1 MRGRSTERASFI
13 YLKPLLS
20 YMKKYA
26 VMLVFTV
33 IFAVGGTLLG
43 VIGPRFVSRI
53 ADIIL
58 AAVHGGDVDI
68 NSVVSIS
75 IMVISFYVVAAILSY
90 FQSFFMV
97 TITQK
102 TAYNLRKDIN
112 RKVNILPLRFFDS
125 STTGDLLSRVTN
137 DVDTIGMTMNQ
148 SVGTLFQ
155 QGTQFIGSLFLMF
168 ITNWLLTLVAITTSL
183 IGFVLMVIIM
193 KNSQKFFVRQ
203 QHELGA
209 LTGHA
214 EEIYS
219 NHNVVKAYN
228 SEETEKAAFETINT
242 RLYSAAWRSQFFGGI
257 MVPIMG
263 FAGNLGFVAVSVI
276 GSLLAANGTIT
287 FGVVIA
293 FMIYVRLFT
302 NPMEQ
307 LGRVFTQLQSTAAAS
322 KRVFEFLGEEELE
335 DESHKECLLD
345 RDSLRGDIEFDH
357 VQFGYDPEKLIIK
370 DFSASIKS
378 GQKVA
383 IVGPTGAGKTTL
395 VNLIMRFYE
404 VGSGRILIDGV
415 DMKDMSRREIHDLF
429 GMVLQDTWL
438 FEGTFR
444 ENIRFSK
451 TDVSDEA
458 VEQAAKM
465 AGIDHFIKTM
475 PLGYDTVLNEEAN
488 VSQGQKQLI
497 TIARAMVENAPFLI
511 LDEATSSVDTRT
523 EELIQ
528 EAMDRLM
535 KGRTSF
541 VIAHRL
547 STIRN
552 ADLILVMNNGDIIEQ
567 GSHDELMALGGFY
580 ADLYNSQFDS
590 IE

>member
-1 MRGRSTERASFI
+1 MRRSAERASFR
-13 YLKPLLS
+13 YLKPLLV
-20 YMKKYA
+20 YLKKFR
-26 VMLVFTV
+26 VMLVLAV
-33 IFAVGGTLLG
+33 VFAIVGTLLS
-43 VIGPRFVSRI
+43 VVGPRYVSKI
-53 ADIIL
+53 ADIIG
-58 AAVHGGDVDI
+58 AAIHGGDVDI
-68 NSVVSIS
+68 ASVIRIG
-75 IMVISFYVVAAILSY
+75 IMLICFYVTAFILSY
-90 FQSFFMV
+90 LQAYFMV

-102 TAYNLRKDIN
+102 TAYNLRKDIT
-112 RKVNILPLRFFDS
+112 RKINILPLRFFDN

-155 QGTQFIGSLFLMF
+155 QGTQFIGSLFLML
-168 ITNWLLTLVAITTSL
+168 ITNWLLTLVAVATAL
-183 IGFVLMVIIM
+183 FGFIMMTIIM
-193 KNSQKFFVRQ
+193 KNSQKFFIRQ

-228 SEETEKAAFETINT
+228 SEEKEKKTFNTING
-242 RLYSAAWRSQFFGGI
+242 RLFDAAWKSQFFGGI
-257 MVPIMG
+257 MVPIMA
-263 FAGNLGFVAVSVI
+263 FAANLGFVAVSVT
-276 GSLLAANGTIT
+276 GSILAAKGTIT

-322 KRVFEFLGEEELE
+322 KRVFEFLEEEELS
-335 DESHKECLLD
+335 DESGKEYLLD
-345 RDSLRGDIEFDH
+345 QENIKGNIVFDH
-357 VQFGYDPEKLIIK
+357 VKFGYDPEKLIIK
-370 DFSASIKS
+370 DFSADIKS

-415 DMKDMSRREIHDLF
+415 DMKDMSRKEIHDLF

-451 TDVSDEA
+451 TDVSDEV
-458 VEQAAKM
+458 VEQAGKM

-475 PLGYDTVLNEEAN
+475 PQGYDTVLNEEAS

-552 ADLILVMNNGDIIEQ
+552 ADMILVMNNGDIIEQ

-580 ADLYNSQFDS
+580 ADLYNSQFDTVD
-590 IE
+590 

>member
-1 MRGRSTERASFI
+1 MTYSAQ
-13 YLKPLLS
+13 
-20 YMKKYA
+20 KKTFSA
-26 VMLVFTV
+26 
-33 IFAVGGTLLG
+33 
-43 VIGPRFVSRI
+43 
-53 ADIIL
+53 
-58 AAVHGGDVDI
+58 I
-68 NSVVSIS
+68 N
-75 IMVISFYVVAAILSY
+75 
-90 FQSFFMV
+90 
-97 TITQK
+97 
-102 TAYNLRKDIN
+102 
-112 RKVNILPLRFFDS
+112 
-125 STTGDLLSRVTN
+125 G
-137 DVDTIGMTMNQ
+137 
-148 SVGTLFQ
+148 
-155 QGTQFIGSLFLMF
+155 
-168 ITNWLLTLVAITTSL
+168 
-183 IGFVLMVIIM
+183 
-193 KNSQKFFVRQ
+193 
-203 QHELGA
+203 
-209 LTGHA
+209 
-214 EEIYS
+214 
-219 NHNVVKAYN
+219 
-228 SEETEKAAFETINT
+228 
-242 RLYSAAWRSQFFGGI
+242 RLYDAAWKSQFFGGI
-257 MVPIMG
+257 MVPVMA
-263 FAGNLGFVAVSVI
+263 FAANLGFVAVSVT
-276 GSLLAANGTIT
+276 GSLLAAKGTIT

-322 KRVFEFLGEEELE
+322 KRVFEFLGEEELA
-335 DESHKECLLD
+335 DESDKEYLLD
-345 RDSLRGDIEFDH
+345 PDNIKGNIVFDH
-357 VQFGYDPEKLIIK
+357 VKFGYDPEKLIIK
-370 DFSASIKS
+370 DFSADIKS

-404 VGSGRILIDGV
+404 VGSGRIIIDGV
-415 DMKDMSRREIHDLF
+415 DMKDMSRSEIHDLF

-451 TDVSDEA
+451 TDVSDEV
-458 VEQAAKM
+458 VEQAGKM

-475 PLGYDTVLNEEAN
+475 PQGYDTVLNEEAN

-552 ADLILVMNNGDIIEQ
+552 ADMILVMNNGDIIEQ

-580 ADLYNSQFDS
+580 ADLYNSQFDT
-590 IE
+590 ID